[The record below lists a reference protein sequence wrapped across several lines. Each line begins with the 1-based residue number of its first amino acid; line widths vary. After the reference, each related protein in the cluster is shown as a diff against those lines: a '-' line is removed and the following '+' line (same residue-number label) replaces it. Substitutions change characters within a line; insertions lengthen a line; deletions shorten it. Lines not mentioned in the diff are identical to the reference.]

1 MVETITVQ
9 TVTKV
14 LATNMVANKLLGL
27 FNKNF
32 KAFEVLVSVSVSSSI
47 CNLLSENNAFS
58 EPENK
63 PAEPIKKT
71 VHSKQNK
78 IVGKSA
84 VDNDS
89 LKMDNI

>member
-14 LATNMVANKLLGL
+14 LATKMVANKLLGL
-27 FNKNF
+27 FNKNLSDLD
-32 KAFEVLVSVSVSSSI
+32 VLLSVAVSSSI
-47 CNLLSENNAFS
+47 CSLLSENKAFS

-71 VHSKQNK
+71 VLNKQNK
-78 IVGKSA
+78 IVGVSA
-84 VDNDS
+84 DDNDS

>member
-14 LATNMVANKLLGL
+14 LATNIVANKLLGL
-27 FNKNF
+27 FSKNLSDL
-32 KAFEVLVSVSVSSSI
+32 AVLVSVSVSSSI
-47 CNLLSENNAFS
+47 CNLLSENKAFS

-63 PAEPIKKT
+63 PAQPIKKT
-71 VHSKQNK
+71 VLNRQNK
-78 IVGKSA
+78 IEGMSA
-84 VDNDS
+84 EDNDS